1 MLFGYVQER
10 VMYSGGACT
19 ELPWHEPLPMPL
31 HQHLRAFHRFRRGQG
46 KHDFAVHMQGACSH
60 RCCVESPRASGQRV
74 PAGDRTAPVNTGGE
88 ASGRAAMCSLGS
100 LQQRRYAVN
109 VCKGVN

>member
-1 MLFGYVQER
+1 
-10 VMYSGGACT
+10 MYSGGACT

-74 PAGDRTAPVNTGGE
+74 PAGDRTATALACVVRPLVEPPCQVVAICIST
-88 ASGRAAMCSLGS
+88 AMSRVPMDGL
-100 LQQRRYAVN
+100 
-109 VCKGVN
+109 